1 MLLIKILGPIL
12 FAYIW
17 IEMGRN
23 SDNYAESKEK
33 TLFGL
38 SLFSFFGPIVITV
51 IVLGIQ
57 RIVKLG
63 RKKDSFDDIDL
74 DSKDKNTIDLSEGD
88 RNSDFSDKIKKS
100 NASAL
105 GQEKLGEEMEGPK
118 EERRNSMV
126 EDRSVAR

>member
-38 SLFSFFGPIVITV
+38 SLFSFFGPIAITV

-118 EERRNSMV
+118 EERRN
-126 EDRSVAR
+126 

>member
-38 SLFSFFGPIVITV
+38 SLFSFFGPIAITV

>member
-38 SLFSFFGPIVITV
+38 SLLSFFGPIVITV

>member
-23 SDNYAESKEK
+23 SDNYSESKEK

-38 SLFSFFGPIVITV
+38 SLFSFFGPIAITV

-105 GQEKLGEEMEGPK
+105 GQVKLGEEMEGPK

>member
-23 SDNYAESKEK
+23 SDNYSESKEK